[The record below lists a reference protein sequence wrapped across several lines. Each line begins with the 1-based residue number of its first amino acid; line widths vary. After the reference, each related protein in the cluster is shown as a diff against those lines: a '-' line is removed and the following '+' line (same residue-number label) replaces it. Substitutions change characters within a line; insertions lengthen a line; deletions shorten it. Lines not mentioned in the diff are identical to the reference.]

1 MKDLDTI
8 YIGKGLGSILFGS
21 TIEQINQLLGKP
33 DYERTDEDGDIDF
46 IYENQKLT
54 FTFWSDHDYYLGY
67 IGTERETAVLNG
79 CKLIGKEES
88 EIKRFIQET
97 LKAKISEEDGC
108 IHDNGD
114 ILRWIEINELKIL
127 FWFLNGIL
135 YLIDWSCEWIDDET
149 PRWPREIEEE
159 RG

>member
-8 YIGKGLGSILFGS
+8 YIGRGLGSILFGS
-21 TIEQINQLLGKP
+21 TVEQVINLIGKP
-33 DYERTDEDGDIDF
+33 DYEETDENGDLDLT
-46 IYENQKLT
+46 YEHLNLT
-54 FTFWSDHDYYLGY
+54 FKFFNDYNYYLGY

-88 EIKRFIQET
+88 EIKRFIQKN
-97 LKAKISEEDGC
+97 LKAKISEEEGC

-114 ILRWIEINELKIL
+114 IQTWIEIVELNIT

-135 YLIDWSCEWIDDET
+135 YSIDWSCEWIDNET
-149 PRWPREIEEE
+149 PRWPEEIEEK
-159 RG
+159 